1 MSMKTDEFPLA
12 WSLSRRDFG
21 LAGLALLSASRA
33 QARDLSH
40 VTLRVAT
47 FRGQDQT
54 VLPGTGLD
62 TFPYKVVWS
71 EFAAGNLITQA
82 INADALDLGSWSE
95 IPLVFAAAAHSNIRV
110 IATIEGPV
118 ANQVVLVPK
127 GSPAKTIADL
137 RGKRVGYIRATT
149 AHYFLIKMLAQHNM
163 TFADIQ
169 PVALGMSAGLTAMQS
184 GALDGWATYGYAVP
198 VLEADTGARVLQNA
212 IGILSGNYFIGANP
226 AKLADPTF
234 RAAASDYLSRLDRAY
249 AILYAD
255 KPRFA
260 KLLAPAVQIPEAIA
274 LAYVQGQERGLSIR
288 PSIPSDIKSAQ
299 DVAETFTQAGL
310 LPGHVDVAPYFSDAL
325 KS

>member
-1 MSMKTDEFPLA
+1 
-12 WSLSRRDFG
+12 
-21 LAGLALLSASRA
+21 
-33 QARDLSH
+33 
-40 VTLRVAT
+40 
-47 FRGQDQT
+47 
-54 VLPGTGLD
+54 
-62 TFPYKVVWS
+62 
-71 EFAAGNLITQA
+71 
-82 INADALDLGSWSE
+82 
-95 IPLVFAAAAHSNIRV
+95 
-110 IATIEGPV
+110 
-118 ANQVVLVPK
+118 
-127 GSPAKTIADL
+127 
-137 RGKRVGYIRATT
+137 
-149 AHYFLIKMLAQHNM
+149 M

-226 AKLADPTF
+226 TKLTDPAF

-299 DVAETFTQAGL
+299 DVAQTFTRASL